1 VEVAACRITKGQPES
16 IIEAIRQWTI
26 ELDAEVERLKTDPR
40 AKIDTAAITAIE
52 QRIKDLDA
60 AVQRIRE
67 ARRDTDAG

>member
-1 VEVAACRITKGQPES
+1 MPDNEGDSPES

-40 AKIDTAAITAIE
+40 AKIDPAAITAIE

-67 ARRDTDAG
+67 ARR

>member
-1 VEVAACRITKGQPES
+1 
-16 IIEAIRQWTI
+16 
-26 ELDAEVERLKTDPR
+26 VERLKTDPR

-52 QRIKDLDA
+52 QRIKDLEA